1 MAILANPLGA
11 LAVLDATAKGG
22 LRSPVSDDSGHALG
36 LGSLCALIPWACSIR
51 KTECTDAKA
60 TTRSNEPGSPCTQ
73 LDEVE
78 CDSIDG
84 TLLRVRSQELFGD
97 CDWHCICEHVDA
109 RGQTVWEE
117 I

>member
-51 KTECTDAKA
+51 ETECTDAKA
-60 TTRSNEPGSPCTQ
+60 PTKHTEADSPCDQ
-73 LDEVE
+73 VDASD
-78 CDSIDG
+78 CDAKDG
-84 TLLRVRSQELFGD
+84 VLVKVRSREAFGD
-97 CDWHCICEHVDA
+97 CNWHCACEYLDKH
-109 RGQTVWEE
+109 GQTVTEA